1 MDLYFNNGDPL
12 NALLRDERK
21 RTLYLVD
28 TPFAFV
34 DKVTTL
40 TKYAYDNAGRMD
52 HGRVVAR
59 FEWHVFSDTRF
70 EFEGQWYTAKVF
82 LQKHSRGR

>member
-1 MDLYFNNGDPL
+1 MDIFFNNGDPL
-12 NALLRDERK
+12 NVLLRDERK

-40 TKYAYDNAGRMD
+40 TKYAYDNAGHID
-52 HGRVVAR
+52 HGRVVAQ
-59 FEWHVFSDTRF
+59 FGWHVFSDTRF
-70 EFEGQWYTAKVF
+70 EFEGQSYIAKVF